1 MHGATNDSRGCR
13 TGDSR
18 LLSLLLFSALLFASQ
33 AAGAGGLERVDST
46 FDGSRFEVR
55 WAIGSSP
62 ADLILGKDAGYDTVR
77 LPGYEA
83 GGIPGHPQ
91 LPARTV
97 RIAIPDGME
106 VTGVRVEQAR
116 TVTLP
121 GAFRIRPVE
130 APRPLSDQLA
140 WQRVSPDAAIYTSVR
155 PYPERRVELL
165 AQIDLA
171 GQNMVVLRVSPLQ
184 VVPADGQLVLL
195 TSGTVVLEGEP
206 GRVCGDYL
214 PRDLSEQ
221 GRASYERRVREMVVN
236 PQDVELRQARLRT
249 ARGVDPGQY
258 DYVIITRGIWT
269 ELFQPLADWRTRQGR
284 RATIVSIEWI
294 YDGGGYVG
302 SDIEK
307 VRAFVEDAHA
317 NWGTTHFLL
326 GGDDNVIPVHVRT
339 ITVPTYG
346 TENINN
352 DTYYA
357 DFDDDWVLEVNLG
370 RAPVRNADIAT
381 FLDKVF
387 TYEKSPPAT
396 DYVKTAAFF
405 GFDITTCGDGSGE
418 NFKENYIRAQH
429 LPPAWALETEYD
441 SEPGSHYADVLAYL
455 DAGSHIVNHHDHC
468 NVDVMGTGWIC
479 HSETLT
485 LTEAANRANGDRL
498 SILLAVGCYPCNFP
512 ALHCCVAEAFVRNA
526 GGGAVA
532 FFGNTSV
539 GWGGSVDD
547 PDYYSLKQDRL
558 FYRNLFDL
566 GIYNLGE
573 NFTRAKNDEYD
584 PYDPYNL
591 HQFAFTQFHLLGD
604 PGLTVWTEDPGMLAV
619 THPGELEAGQ
629 PTVFAVEVSD
639 GGGPVN
645 GATVCLW
652 KEGDVYEV
660 GETSGGVATFGITP
674 GTEGTLY
681 VTVCAHNEIPYEG
694 EATVNPDPTG
704 LAEGAVG
711 ARGSLELVSIRPNPF
726 RPETEITFAVPER
739 GDPANVSLEVYNSQG
754 RHVRTLVD
762 AHLPAGVHRVGWDG
776 TDGRGIK
783 VAAGVYFCELRCG
796 GETRST
802 KMVRVR

>member
-1 MHGATNDSRGCR
+1 MRRAASSFRGR
-13 TGDSR
+13 RIGGSR
-18 LLSLLLFSALLFASQ
+18 LPALLLLLTLASTSW
-33 AAGAGGLERVDST
+33 AVGPDSLERVESA

-55 WAIGSSP
+55 WPIRSSTG
-62 ADLILGKDAGYDTVR
+62 DLVFGRDAGYDTVH
-77 LPGYEA
+77 LPGFEA
-83 GGIPGHPQ
+83 GGTPGHPQ
-91 LPARTV
+91 LPARIV
-97 RIAIPDGME
+97 RIAIPDGMK
-106 VTGVRVEQAR
+106 VTGVRVERGR

-121 GAFRIRPVE
+121 GAFRIRPAE
-130 APRPLSDQLA
+130 APRPLSDQWT
-140 WQRVSPDAAIYTSVR
+140 WQSVGPDPAIYSSAQ
-155 PYPERRVELL
+155 PYPERRVQLL

-171 GQNMVVLRVSPLQ
+171 GQNMAVLRVSPLQ
-184 VVPADGQLVLL
+184 VVPADGRLVLL

-206 GRVCGDYL
+206 GHVCGDYL
-214 PRDLSEQ
+214 PRGLSER
-221 GRASYERRVREMVVN
+221 GRASYERRVRAMVLN
-236 PQDVELRQARLRT
+236 PQDVELRQARLHA

-269 ELFQPLADWRTRQGR
+269 ELFQPLADWRTRQGT

-294 YDGGGYVG
+294 YDSGGYVG
-302 SDIEK
+302 SDVEK
-307 VRAFVEDAHA
+307 VRAFVQDAHA
-317 NWGTTHFLL
+317 NWGATHFLL

-357 DFDDDWVLEVNLG
+357 DFDDDWVFEVNLG

-418 NFKENYIRAQH
+418 SFKEGYIRAQH
-429 LPPAWALETEYD
+429 LPPTWALDTEYD

-485 LTEAANRANGDRL
+485 LVEAANGANGDRL

-512 ALHCCVAEAFVRNA
+512 ALHCCVAEAFVRNVN
-526 GGGAVA
+526 GGAVA
-532 FFGNTSV
+532 FLGNTSV
-539 GWGGSVDD
+539 GWGGSIED

-558 FYRNLFDL
+558 FYRNLLDL

-604 PGLTVWTEDPGMLAV
+604 PGLTVWTEDPELLTV
-619 THPGELEAGQ
+619 TYPAELEAGQ
-629 PTVFAVEVSD
+629 PAVFTVEVSD
-639 GGGPVN
+639 GGGPVS

-681 VTVCAHNEIPYEG
+681 VTVCAHNRIPYEG
-694 EATVNPDPTG
+694 ETTVNPDPTG
-704 LAEGAVG
+704 LAEQV
-711 ARGSLELVSIRPNPF
+711 ARARSSLELVSIRPNPF

-739 GDPANVSLEVYNSQG
+739 GEPANVRLEVYNSQG

-762 AHLPAGVHRVGWDG
+762 APLPAGVHRVGWDG
-776 TDGRGIK
+776 ADDRGIK
-783 VAAGVYFCELRCG
+783 VAAGVYFCELRRG

-802 KMVRVR
+802 KVVRVK